1 MGDTNVLIATDFWS
15 SCTRSVSFRFGK
27 LSTRLTPFFCNWFDG
42 FELICNFQTSLWL
55 GSMQKEPATSLLIE
69 RRVYSSP
76 LLTLIRQ
83 TIQRK
88 NRPLSHGQKLV
99 APLRRTSKPSP
110 KSTLSFLQRL
120 CWIIRRGRKWAR
132 GVVQKESLD
141 GHGGMLWR
149 FVYSFCLFFYIH
161 GKCEET
167 NKFVALE

>member
-1 MGDTNVLIATDFWS
+1 MGDTNVLIATDFRS

-27 LSTRLTPFFCNWFDG
+27 FIDSPNSLFCNWFDG

-55 GSMQKEPATSLLIE
+55 GSTQKEPATSLLIK

-76 LLTLIRQ
+76 FLTLTLQ
-83 TIQRK
+83 AIQRK

-99 APLRRTSKPSP
+99 APLRHTSKPSP
-110 KSTLSFLQRL
+110 KSTLNSLQRL
-120 CWIIRRGRKWAR
+120 CWIIRSGRRWAR
-132 GVVQKESLD
+132 GVVQRESLD

-161 GKCEET
+161 EKCEET
-167 NKFVALE
+167 NKFVTSE